1 MDRDFRD
8 ILTAFNTEK
17 VQYLVV
23 GAYAVAAHGLPRAT
37 GDLDLFVRCAADNA
51 KRVVRALALFG
62 APLHVSVATDF
73 SKPNMVIQIG
83 VEPVRIDI
91 LTSISGVEF
100 DEAAAT
106 RVIHALDGVE
116 IPCIG
121 RECLIRNKRSA
132 GRKRDL
138 LDAEWLEQHAP

>member
-1 MDRDFRD
+1 MERDFRD
-8 ILTAFNTEK
+8 ILVAFNHAGVE
-17 VQYLVV
+17 YLVV

-37 GDLDLFVRCAADNA
+37 GDLDLFVRCAAENA
-51 KRVVRALALFG
+51 QRVAQALAMFG
-62 APLHVSVATDF
+62 APPHVSAPHDF
-73 SKPNMVIQIG
+73 AKANMVVQIG

-100 DEAAAT
+100 DEAAST
-106 RVIHALDGVE
+106 RVMHSLDGVE

-121 RECLIRNKRSA
+121 RECLIRNKRAS

>member
-1 MDRDFRD
+1 MERDFRD
-8 ILTAFNTEK
+8 ILVAFNAAG
-17 VQYLVV
+17 VDYVVV

-37 GDLDLFVRCAADNA
+37 GDLDLFVRCAEDNA
-51 KRVVRALALFG
+51 QRVARALAMFG
-62 APLHVSVATDF
+62 APPQLSDARGF
-73 SKPNMVIQIG
+73 SKANMVIQIG

-106 RVIHALDGVE
+106 RVTHSMDGVE

-121 RECLIRNKRSA
+121 RECLIRNKRST

-138 LDAEWLEQHAP
+138 LDAEWLEQHAR

>member
-1 MDRDFRD
+1 MERDFRD
-8 ILTAFNTEK
+8 ILVAFNHAD
-17 VQYLVV
+17 VDYLVV

-37 GDLDLFVRCAADNA
+37 GDIDLFVRCAEDNA
-51 KRVVRALALFG
+51 QRVARALALFG
-62 APLHVSVATDF
+62 APPHLSVAQDF
-73 SKPNMVIQIG
+73 TRPNMVVQIG

-91 LTSISGVEF
+91 MTSISGVEF
-100 DEAAAT
+100 AEAAAT
-106 RVIHALDGVE
+106 RVLHAVDGVE

-121 RECLIRNKRSA
+121 RECLIRNKRAS

>member
-1 MDRDFRD
+1 MERDFRD
-8 ILTAFNTEK
+8 ILVAFNHADVE
-17 VQYLVV
+17 YLVV

-37 GDLDLFVRCAADNA
+37 GDLDLFVRCADDNA
-51 KRVVRALALFG
+51 QRVARALAIFG
-62 APLHVSVATDF
+62 APSQLSVAQDF
-73 SKPNMVIQIG
+73 AKANMVVQLG

-91 LTSISGVEF
+91 MTSISGVEF

-106 RVIHALDGVE
+106 RVMHSLDGVD

-121 RECLIRNKRSA
+121 RESLIRNKRAS

-138 LDAEWLEQHAP
+138 LDAEWLEQHAR